1 MNYEDH
7 TDIIKGRSL
16 IKKNNK
22 VLVDLD
28 IIRDNKLTILNH
40 ICVQAVKED
49 LNVIYPKKENSIYIS
64 PVCVHQLR

>member
-1 MNYEDH
+1 MKDY
-7 TDIIKGRSL
+7 TYLIKGRSL

-49 LNVIYPKKENSIYIS
+49 LKVIYPKKENSISIS
-64 PVCVHQLR
+64 PVFVHQLK